1 MSAVILDG
9 PTGGG
14 GRLIGPLIAKDL
26 GYDYVDRLIL
36 TEAARHIGA
45 TVEALHQREEKVP
58 SRADQ
63 FSSLLQRILE
73 RSASGN
79 LGTDPYFGAGGMAF
93 LTEEYDDLE
102 PSIITRSNEVQDD
115 LYVEAVSK
123 VINGLADEGNVVIVG
138 RGSPIILSGREDVLR
153 VGLVANLQERISR
166 VMKIWGLNLDDA
178 KSTISRRDDARLYY
192 VKRYFGVD
200 NPDAA
205 EIYHMVIN
213 TSFVSEEYTRDLIV
227 ETSKLLREGHL
238 S

>member
-14 GRLIGPLIAKDL
+14 GRVIGPLIAKDL
-26 GYDYVDRLIL
+26 SYDYVDRLVL

-45 TVEALHQREEKVP
+45 TVEALHEREEKAP
-58 SRADQ
+58 SRADK

-102 PSIITRSNEVQDD
+102 PSVITRSNEVQDHI
-115 LYVEAVSK
+115 YIEAVSK
-123 VINGLADEGNVVIVG
+123 VITGLADEGNVVIVG
-138 RGSPIILSGREDVLR
+138 RGSPMILSGRHDVFR
-153 VGLVANLQERISR
+153 VGLVANLEERISR
-166 VMKIWGLNLDDA
+166 VMKAWSLNLDDA
-178 KSTISRRDDARLYY
+178 KSMISRRDEARSYY
-192 VKRYFGVD
+192 VKRYFGID
-200 NPDAA
+200 DPDAA

-213 TSFVSEEYTRDLIV
+213 TSFVGEEYSKDLIV
-227 ETSKLLREGHL
+227 EASKLLRRGRL
-238 S
+238 L